1 MNKDDV
7 IKDGRARAQAFTRPG
22 WVLNDEQAELQQAK
36 EELENLSLCGPLL
49 WSNEVH
55 VLGGDNRAGKTKFCV
70 SMVGALIRGYE
81 FAPGFT
87 CGIDN
92 IKVLILDLELRSTN
106 NVKRHGQLWQEF
118 KGHKRIWTLRP
129 RYSEMEHGADRVD
142 YILNV
147 IEEAVEASD
156 IDLIVFDNILAWLGD
171 KASDNDTTTRLF
183 EGFRAMIERR
193 NDKGRHVAVLL
204 LAHLTKEAQKKRL
217 NKSLALELTSADI
230 RGSGGMHSTSAVV
243 MELRP
248 SNAVEDQTILI
259 QYNTRHAK
267 RVNLA
272 EHGKGYAFQTS
283 HADGNWTHTFLDIVD
298 VHHHFGPNV
307 STAPIEVKQAGNF
320 DASTVHQLQQLYRDG
335 KGWAEMEKIMR
346 KRQPDRPVN
355 RKAIAEYFKNL
366 GWAPNKKKFGA

>member
-1 MNKDDV
+1 MDKNDV
-7 IKDGRARAQAFTRPG
+7 IQDGLARARAFTRPG
-22 WVLNDEQAELQQAK
+22 WVLNDENGELQQAK

-70 SMVGALIRGYE
+70 SMVGALIRGVE

-87 CGIDN
+87 CAIEN

-106 NVKRHGQLWQEF
+106 NVKRHGQPWEEF

-129 RYSEMEHGADRVD
+129 RYSEMQHDADRVE
-142 YILNV
+142 YILDV

-183 EGFRAMIERR
+183 EGFRALIERR

-259 QYNTRHAK
+259 QFNARHAK

-298 VHHHFGPNV
+298 LHHHFGPNV
-307 STAPIEVKQAGNF
+307 NNAPLEVAE
-320 DASTVHQLQQLYRDG
+320 ASTFDKSTIAQLKKLHRDG
-335 KGWAEMEKIMR
+335 LSYSAMEKTMR
-346 KRQPDRPVN
+346 KRQPDVAIN
-355 RKAIAEYFKNL
+355 RKSIAEYFKGI
-366 GWAPNKKKFGA
+366 GWTPNGKKFGA